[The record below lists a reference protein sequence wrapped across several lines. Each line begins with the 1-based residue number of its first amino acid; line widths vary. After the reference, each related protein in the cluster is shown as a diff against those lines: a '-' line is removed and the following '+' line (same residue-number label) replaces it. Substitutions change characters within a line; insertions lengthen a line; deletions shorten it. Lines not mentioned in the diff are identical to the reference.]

1 MYGIINAQLFAA
13 YSEYF
18 CIFRPESREIAM
30 YKASTSSQIRFDD
43 FNQGCGMQL
52 DKDNEWVRLG
62 DLIPWQKLEYLYSV
76 YFPSK
81 RGRPAYSFRLA
92 LGTLIIQNRL
102 GIADRKVVQA
112 ITEGPYLQYFLGF
125 PRFQTK
131 APFSPSLM
139 VEFRKRLNPEIIEKC
154 NDEIIKALQE
164 AERKAK
170 DAAPKKRGR
179 KKADEIPDEN
189 GNLGTAILDAT
200 CAPSY
205 IRYPQDFSLL
215 NEARVKLEGMI
226 DWFYKTYGFDKK
238 PRTYRRVA
246 RKDYL
251 ELAKCKKR
259 TASMIR
265 ATVRKMLAYVKR
277 DLGYLEGY
285 MSEGYAMVNRK
296 MINTYLVILTLYE
309 QQQYMWDN
317 HVHSV
322 EHRIVSLSQ
331 PWIRPIVRGKVKT
344 PTEFGAK
351 FEVILDE
358 HGYARITRMSY
369 EAFNESE
376 GLQDALTRYHERTG
390 RWPKR
395 VLVDQIYRT
404 RANRDFCKE
413 HGIRMSGPK
422 LGRPKKDEKQS
433 KADKKIEYKDNTD
446 RIGVERFFSLGKRCN
461 GMGLIKTRLAE
472 TSVTAISLS
481 VLVTNLFRH
490 TASIYFFVFYFTN
503 EIDASE
509 SNFALFDFDE
519 DDFGAAAGAC
529 EASSAE

>member
-1 MYGIINAQLFAA
+1 
-13 YSEYF
+13 
-18 CIFRPESREIAM
+18 M
-30 YKASTSSQIRFDD
+30 YKTSTASQIRFDD

-52 DKDNEWVRLG
+52 DKSNEWVRMG
-62 DLIPWQKLEYLYSV
+62 DLIPWQKLEHLYSV

-81 RGRPAYSFRLA
+81 SGRPAHPFREA
-92 LGTLIIQNRL
+92 LGALIIQQRL
-102 GIADRKVVQA
+102 NLSDRKVVQA
-112 ITEGPYLQYFLGF
+112 ITEGPYLQYFIGL
-125 PRFQTK
+125 PRFQSK
-131 APFSPSLM
+131 APFQPTLL
-139 VEFRKRLNPEIIEKC
+139 VEFRKRLNQEIIEQC
-154 NDEIIKALQE
+154 NEVIIQALQE
-164 AERKAK
+164 AEEKAK
-170 DAAPKKRGR
+170 AAAPKKRGR
-179 KKADEIPDEN
+179 KPADEKPDEN
-189 GNLGTAILDAT
+189 GNLGTAIIDAT

-215 NEARVKLEGMI
+215 NEARVKLEEMI
-226 DWFYKTYGFDKK
+226 DWFYKRYGFDKK
-238 PRTYRRVA
+238 PRTYRRIA
-246 RKDYL
+246 RQDYL

-259 TASMIR
+259 TESKIR
-265 ATVRKMLAYVKR
+265 ATVRKMLGYVKR

-285 MSEGYAMVNRK
+285 MSEGYAMTDRK

-331 PWIRPIVRGKVKT
+331 PWIRPIVRGKVKA

-358 HGYARITRMSY
+358 QGYARITQFSF

-376 GLQDALTRYHERTG
+376 KFQEALTKYHERTG

-404 RANRDFCKE
+404 RANIAFCKE
-413 HGIRMSGPK
+413 HGIRISGPK
-422 LGRPKKDEKQS
+422 LGRPKNDEKQKQS
-433 KADKKIEYKDNTD
+433 DKKVAYKDNID

-461 GMGLIKTRLAE
+461 GMGLITTRLEE
-472 TSVTAISLS
+472 TSITVISLS

-490 TASIYFFVFYFTN
+490 TSANIFFVFYLTN
-503 EIDASE
+503 ETVDPE
-509 SNFALFDFDE
+509 HYFALFDVDE
-519 DDFGAAAGAC
+519 DEL
-529 EASSAE
+529 EA